1 MSNVDAAGAQPARGE
16 FAAFLQP
23 EAMLTP
29 GVAGGVTMLVSNAVC
44 GVFPVPLAATGLAIS
59 ALLCTLPLASVA
71 PLWKRSVCY
80 VLNTLIVFSMAMGT
94 GTLAYEASK
103 KRPVFAL
110 SDFSLVSTAQ
120 AGAADTRYVEELQQ
134 IFANGSLSEADR
146 ANAIA
151 KLNAKA
157 QRESW
162 FVPGGAP
169 MPPNEDEGFFKRWTF
184 Q

>member
-1 MSNVDAAGAQPARGE
+1 MSNVEVAGVSPARSE

-29 GVAGGVTMLVSNAVC
+29 GVAGGVTMLISNAVC
-44 GVFPVPLAATGLAIS
+44 GVFPVPLSATGLAIS
-59 ALLCTLPLASVA
+59 ALLCTLPLASAA

-103 KRPVFAL
+103 KRTSFAL
-110 SDFSLVSTAQ
+110 SDFLLISTAY
-120 AGAADTRYVEELQQ
+120 AGAADTRYVEALQR
-134 IFANGSLSEADR
+134 IFADGNLSEADR

-151 KLNAKA
+151 ALNARA
-157 QRESW
+157 QQEQW
-162 FVPGGAP
+162 FVPGGEP
-169 MPPNEDEGFFKRWTF
+169 MPPAEDQGFFKKWTL

>member
-1 MSNVDAAGAQPARGE
+1 MSNVHAADAPPARGD

-29 GVAGGVTMLVSNAVC
+29 GVAGGVTMLITNAVS
-44 GVFPVPLAATGLAIS
+44 GVFPVPLSATGLAIS
-59 ALLCTLPLASVA
+59 ALLCTLPLASAA

-103 KRPVFAL
+103 KRTNFAL
-110 SDFSLVSTAQ
+110 SDFSLISSAHAQ
-120 AGAADTRYVEELQQ
+120 AADTRYVDALQQ
-134 IFANGSLSEADR
+134 IFASGNLSEADR

-151 KLNAKA
+151 SLNARA
-157 QRESW
+157 QAESW

-169 MPPNEDEGFFKRWTF
+169 MPPSEDEGFFKKWTF